1 MEDNKLNTGLTIL
14 SFVLIAVGFFMGI
27 RIMVGYEDMVGPAI
41 TLSMVLM
48 GVGAGVALLF
58 GLYQLLTNIKKNMRM
73 LIGLAVFAV
82 LVVISYSIA
91 DDTVLRSY
99 PEGTSAGGVKTSE
112 AGIFVM
118 YILIGIAAAA
128 AIIAEVSRLF
138 K

>member
-27 RIMVGYEDMVGPAI
+27 RIMIGYEDMVGPAI
-41 TLSMVLM
+41 TLSMILM
-48 GVGAGVALLF
+48 GVGAGVAVLF

-73 LIGLAVFAV
+73 LIGLAVFAI
-82 LVVISYSIA
+82 LVIISYSLA

-99 PEGTSAGGVKTSE
+99 PEGTSSGGVKTSE

-118 YILIGIAAAA
+118 YLLIGIAAAA

>member
-1 MEDNKLNTGLTIL
+1 MEDNKLSTGLTIL

-27 RIMVGYEDMVGPAI
+27 RIMIGYEDMVGPAI
-41 TLSMVLM
+41 TLSMILM

-58 GLYQLLTNIKKNMRM
+58 GLYQLLTNIKKNVRM
-73 LIGLAVFAV
+73 LIGLAGFAILV
-82 LVVISYSIA
+82 LISYSLA

-99 PEGTSAGGVKTSE
+99 PDGTSSGGVKISE

-118 YILIGIAAAA
+118 YILIGIAAIA